1 MPVISH
7 LFTNA
12 TLRRFLP
19 VGRDG
24 RLLRSPGFTAAEVRA
39 TLAAA
44 PTGARGRAVARCA
57 GDLHAWL
64 PPEPHYI
71 ECPYRAWRH
80 LPRIVF
86 WHARGEPLEAIIRLL
101 GLPNG
106 GWDVERALDH
116 ACARIADALNRDPAG
131 YGVPVRHRAAEGV
144 RHRDRR

>member
-1 MPVISH
+1 MISQ
-7 LFTNA
+7 LFSGA

-24 RLLRSPGFTAAEVRA
+24 RFLRSPGFTASEVRA
-39 TLAAA
+39 TLTVA
-44 PTGARGRAVARCA
+44 PVGARGWAVARCA

-86 WHARGEPLEAIIRLL
+86 WHARGESIEAIGRLL

-106 GWDVERALDH
+106 TWDVERALDH
-116 ACARIADALNRDPAG
+116 ACARIADALNRHPAI
-131 YGVPVRHRAAEGV
+131 YGLAGTRHDSHDA
-144 RHRDRR
+144 RHWGRR